1 MIGHKEGVTTSLSTF
16 SAPVGVQEMSLSTQ
30 QSLSSAQFQMTLREV
45 PPVTTW
51 LSSGRHLLATGRT
64 LPKCHFM

>member
-1 MIGHKEGVTTSLSTF
+1 MATWNCDVRIQGSHKFLEVLIIG
-16 SAPVGVQEMSLSTQ
+16 GVQRGTT
-30 QSLSSAQFQMTLREV
+30 AQFQMTLREV